1 MSEKVKSKSALNV
14 QALKAAVR
22 DINKHKESA
31 SEASGRAGSA
41 TKTAC
46 ETYNFNKKAL
56 GLVAGLAKKEPAQQL
71 EVLGAVVSYAAA
83 MGMFD
88 GSDMFNDH
96 IKAMQDVV
104 DAATQGKPGAASA
117 GVSMVAALAGANSPH

>member
-1 MSEKVKSKSALNV
+1 MSEKVAKKSALNV
-14 QALKAAVR
+14 QALKSAVR
-22 DINKHKESA
+22 DINKHKEAS
-31 SEASGRAGSA
+31 SEASGRAGQA
-41 TKTAC
+41 TKNAC

-83 MGMFD
+83 LGMFD

-96 IKAMQDVV
+96 IKAMQD
-104 DAATQGKPGAASA
+104 
-117 GVSMVAALAGANSPH
+117 

>member
-1 MSEKVKSKSALNV
+1 MSEKVTKKTALNV
-14 QALKAAVR
+14 SALKSAIK
-22 DINKHKESA
+22 DINRHKESA
-31 SEASGRAGSA
+31 SEASGRAGNA
-41 TKTAC
+41 TKNAC

-56 GLVAGLAKKEPAQQL
+56 TLVAGLAKKEPAQQL

-96 IKAMQDVV
+96 IKAMQDVI
-104 DAATQGKPGAASA
+104 DAATKGKPGAASA
-117 GVSMVAALAGANSPH
+117 GAALVAGLASATSPH